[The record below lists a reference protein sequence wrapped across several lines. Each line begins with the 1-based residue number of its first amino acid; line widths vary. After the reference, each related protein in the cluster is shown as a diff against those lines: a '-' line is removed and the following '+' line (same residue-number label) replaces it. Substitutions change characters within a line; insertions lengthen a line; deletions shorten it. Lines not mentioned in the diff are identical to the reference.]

1 MNKTTLS
8 RRKEQL
14 FSPIFLVVLN
24 LYTQRVWS
32 HAALSSNVIGFSNQ
46 LTEQYNNTHFTQQ
59 LYKYYLGFNRSLRFI
74 FVYT

>member
-24 LYTQRVWS
+24 LYSQRGLS
-32 HAALSSNVIGFSNQ
+32 HAAISSNVIDFSNQ

-59 LYKYYLGFNRSLRFI
+59 FNDCRLGFYRGLRAI